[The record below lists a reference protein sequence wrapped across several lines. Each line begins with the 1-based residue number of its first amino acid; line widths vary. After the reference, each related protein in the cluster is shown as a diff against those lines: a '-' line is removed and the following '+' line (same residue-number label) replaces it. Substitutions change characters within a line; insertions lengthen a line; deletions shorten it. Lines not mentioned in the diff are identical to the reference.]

1 MVKLAL
7 IRHGPTDWNRQK
19 LVQGSTDVLLGDEG
33 EREVAGWSLPDE
45 FLAYNWIAS
54 PLQRALRTAELLRG
68 QAVATDDRLRE
79 MAWGEWEGKILAEL
93 RAELGDL
100 MVAWEAKGLDFRG
113 PGGESPREV
122 QERVRPLLSELAA
135 GGTDT
140 VAVCH
145 KGVIRALYAIA
156 VNWDMKDK
164 PPHRLLDGCAQIFE
178 LDGSGLPHVSDLN
191 KEMTRL

>member
-1 MVKLAL
+1 M
-7 IRHGPTDWNRQK
+7 
-19 LVQGSTDVLLGDEG
+19 
-33 EREVAGWSLPDE
+33 AGWSLPDE